1 MQIGKKINILCKAK
15 GILKK
20 DLAKAMDISA
30 SYLSSVIAGREEPS
44 GQLLNKLAD
53 YFDVDVEYFLD
64 ELIQKN
70 IDEVPSVWDHLPED
84 LKEWIGQQES
94 KPYLILAK
102 AAASTDIPSDQIADL
117 IDVLRQQQRQQQKN
131 DIPNQK

>member
-1 MQIGKKINILCKAK
+1 MQIGEKINILCKAK

-64 ELIQKN
+64 ELVQKN
-70 IDEVPSVWDHLPED
+70 IDEVPGVWNHLPED
-84 LKEWIGQQES
+84 IKEWIGKQES

-102 AAASTDIPSDQIADL
+102 AAASTDIPADQIADL
-117 IDVLRQQQRQQQKN
+117 IDALRQQQKN
-131 DIPNQK
+131 DTPNQK